1 MPCLAADEAVKTLAD
16 HFSQPLPAKDG
27 EALVDSERLK
37 SEWVLFTGLY
47 RKKCADL
54 QADFVVQELAK
65 QEESRKNKDK
75 TQYKAKKQLPMT
87 ESLAWL
93 LTDETALHT
102 FPNITI
108 LAHGALVVPVD
119 SADCERGFSAM
130 KHIKNA
136 LRNRLSQASLE
147 QLLTI
152 AINGPELSDS
162 VAVDEIL
169 VEALGF
175 WYAGVSGKTD
185 QVVVRRANLVG
196 VKKQF
201 EDKDF
206 VWGQSYG
213 ASEAGLAA
221 SKAQREANEQ
231 QRLEGVERTRAA
243 KDAQLKAK
251 AEKEAK
257 AEAKKAE
264 KIKKKAAKKA
274 KKAAEKEVAVE
285 PSAADRD
292 GAVVAAII
300 DKSVRQVD
308 KDEVAHLAAQDDASI
323 REAEQKNQALPQPQV
338 RPLILN

>member
-1 MPCLAADEAVKTLAD
+1 M
-16 HFSQPLPAKDG
+16 
-27 EALVDSERLK
+27 
-37 SEWVLFTGLY
+37 
-47 RKKCADL
+47 
-54 QADFVVQELAK
+54 
-65 QEESRKNKDK
+65 
-75 TQYKAKKQLPMT
+75 
-87 ESLAWL
+87 
-93 LTDETALHT
+93 
-102 FPNITI
+102 
-108 LAHGALVVPVD
+108 
-119 SADCERGFSAM
+119 
-130 KHIKNA
+130 
-136 LRNRLSQASLE
+136 
-147 QLLTI
+147 
-152 AINGPELSDS
+152 
-162 VAVDEIL
+162 
-169 VEALGF
+169 
-175 WYAGVSGKTD
+175 
-185 QVVVRRANLVG
+185 
-196 VKKQF
+196 KKQF

-257 AEAKKAE
+257 SEAKKAE

-292 GAVVAAII
+292 GAVVAAIM

-308 KDEVAHLAAQDDASI
+308 KDQVAHLAAQDDASI

>member
-1 MPCLAADEAVKTLAD
+1 
-16 HFSQPLPAKDG
+16 
-27 EALVDSERLK
+27 
-37 SEWVLFTGLY
+37 
-47 RKKCADL
+47 
-54 QADFVVQELAK
+54 VVQELAK

-75 TQYKAKKQLPMT
+75 TQYKAKNQLPMA

-93 LTDETALHT
+93 LTDETVLHT

-108 LAHGALVVPVD
+108 LALGALVVPVD

-136 LRNRLSQASLE
+136 LRNRLSQVSLE

-175 WYAGVSGKTD
+175 WYAGVSGKTG
-185 QVVVRRANLVG
+185 QVVERRANLVG

-221 SKAQREANEQ
+221 NKAQRGANEQ

-243 KDAQLKAK
+243 EDAQLKAK
-251 AEKEAK
+251 AEKAAK

-264 KIKKKAAKKA
+264 RAKKKEAKRKA
-274 KKAAEKEVAVE
+274 KKAAAKEAAAE
-285 PSAADRD
+285 PAAADRD
-292 GAVVAAII
+292 GAVVAAIM
-300 DKSVRQVD
+300 DESAREVD
-308 KDEVAHLAAQDDASI
+308 KEQVAHLAEQEDAS
-323 REAEQKNQALPQPQV
+323 REAELASVGGDSYLLTNPHHDDDGDTAVHRSQAEEWKEFTAWKAARANNQALPQPQV
-338 RPLILN
+338 RPY